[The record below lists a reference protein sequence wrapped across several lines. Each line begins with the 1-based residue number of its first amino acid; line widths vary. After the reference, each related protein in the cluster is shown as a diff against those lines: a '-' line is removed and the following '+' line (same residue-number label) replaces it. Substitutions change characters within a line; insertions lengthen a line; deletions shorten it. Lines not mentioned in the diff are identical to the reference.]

1 MASFYDDVK
10 TDFGDILLSTQ
21 FEIRKHIKRKRL
33 LMTGILAILLPTLF
47 YIVPLAT
54 GTDFAPTANAFA
66 LSNIGFIK
74 FLVIISGAI
83 FAGDAVSGEQEKR
96 TGLLLYST
104 PQRRNT
110 ISVGKYLAA
119 IFATFSVVSLYYLIT
134 AMEIT
139 AIYGAYEISLNFVK
153 SFLTAILY
161 STSVV
166 SLIYFFSSILKRSI
180 VSTLLGFF
188 FLLMIL
194 PLVSSVLS
202 MVEIDPWFILTH
214 SADLISNVFG
224 LFGGSFSPSLGGARV
239 VIKLSGASFT
249 PEFYLG
255 IAVMTVYSIIFFL
268 AGMVISNRKMM
279 EG

>member
-1 MASFYDDVK
+1 MSSVFHDIK
-10 TDFGDILLSTQ
+10 TDLGHIWLSTQ
-21 FEIRKHIKRKRL
+21 FELKKHIKRKRL

-47 YIVPLAT
+47 YLIPLAS
-54 GTDFAPTANAFA
+54 GGEFASTADAFA
-66 LSNIGFIK
+66 SSNISFITI
-74 FLVIISGAI
+74 LIILSGAI
-83 FAGDAVSGEQEKR
+83 FAGDAVSAEQEKR
-96 TGLLLYST
+96 TYLLLYPT

-119 IFATFSVVSLYYLIT
+119 IIATFSVVSLYYLIT

-139 AIYGAYEISLNFVK
+139 AIYGADEISLNFIK

-166 SLIYFFSSILKRSI
+166 SLIYFFSSIMKRSI

-188 FLLMIL
+188 SLMMIL
-194 PLVSSVLS
+194 PIVSSVLS

-224 LFGGSFSPSLGGARV
+224 FSGGGFGPGN
-239 VIKLSGASFT
+239 SGDGPGHFRDASFT
-249 PEFYLG
+249 PEFDLG
-255 IAVMTVYSIIFFL
+255 IVVMIAYSIFFFL
-268 AGMVISNRKMM
+268 AGLVFSNRTKM